1 MLLDVLEIVLLQS
14 SVLLAAA
21 GVIIQLSS
29 ISRRTRWKSFGYPG
43 GTQVKHKVPRHIHWA
58 ANTLRKYLV
67 TLPILFFVYYLSGLV
82 LIGFILGGVIVQVDN
97 NALKLFAF
105 MWHFLI
111 MCVLVWMLALVVW
124 IYRT

>member
-21 GVIIQLSS
+21 GVIIQISS
-29 ISRRTRWKSFGYPG
+29 ISWRVWWKPFGYSG
-43 GTQVKHKVPRHIHWA
+43 RTQVSHKVPRNMHWA
-58 ANTLRKYLV
+58 ANTLRKYIGI
-67 TLPILFFVYYLSGLV
+67 LPILFIVYYLFSL
-82 LIGFILGGVIVQVDN
+82 VIVGCILVGIIVEVDYSS
-97 NALKLFAF
+97 LKLYAF

-124 IYRT
+124 TYRT

>member
-1 MLLDVLEIVLLQS
+1 MIFISFWSNSPKYKVLARLVNAADQIYVKQSAEIAARVQQS
-14 SVLLAAA
+14 
-21 GVIIQLSS
+21 
-29 ISRRTRWKSFGYPG
+29 FPY
-43 GTQVKHKVPRHIHWA
+43 HKVPRHIHWA